1 MNRILCFL
9 GLHRYS
15 LREVHVCEKFVNKVF
30 KAVIIEKC
38 DRCRHS
44 RADRKKNTC
53 IIVPDKYADND
64 LIRYNKMEAA
74 ITTAINFYE
83 SCSMVDYTTGNEI
96 LPKLKQA
103 IK

>member
-15 LREVHVCEKFVNKVF
+15 LREE
-30 KAVIIEKC
+30 AAIIEKC

-44 RADRKKNTC
+44 RINREKDTC
-53 IIVPDKYADND
+53 IIVPDKYADSD
-64 LIRYNKMEAA
+64 FIRYNKMESA
-74 ITTAINFYE
+74 IVTAINFYE
-83 SCSMVDYTTGNEI
+83 DCAHVDYTTKNEI